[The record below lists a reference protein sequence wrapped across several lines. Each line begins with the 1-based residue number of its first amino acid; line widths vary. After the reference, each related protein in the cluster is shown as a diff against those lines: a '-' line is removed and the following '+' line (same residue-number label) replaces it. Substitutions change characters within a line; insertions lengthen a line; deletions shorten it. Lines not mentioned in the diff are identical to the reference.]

1 MANRNCKEDRLF
13 DFTMDDRMMGCGCD
27 GADYNN
33 GCCDYNNGCSDY
45 HNDDYGCGCD
55 DGCNNCCDTNCGCDC
70 DPCNNQCCDPC
81 CDCDPCN
88 NQCCDSNCGCGCA
101 DNCCDPCGND
111 CGCNNNCGC
120 SCGCNNGCNNN
131 CGCNNGCQ
139 TIFDNEYNCD
149 VDAADSDSTWYDEV
163 RRPHRPDCV
172 CKPSEEQCRRC
183 RELKKRIQHLDFA
196 LQEVTLYLDMH
207 PCDCRAL
214 RYYHRIKCELD
225 KCMALYERHC
235 APISNKGNENQYEW
249 EWAQSPWPW
258 EGQE

>member
-1 MANRNCKEDRLF
+1 M
-13 DFTMDDRMMGCGCD
+13 
-27 GADYNN
+27 
-33 GCCDYNNGCSDY
+33 SDLAA
-45 HNDDYGCGCD
+45 
-55 DGCNNCCDTNCGCDC
+55 TNCGCDC
-70 DPCNNQCCDPC
+70 
-81 CDCDPCN
+81 
-88 NQCCDSNCGCGCA
+88 GCGC
-101 DNCCDPCGND
+101 DSGCSTG
-111 CGCNNNCGC
+111 CGCNNN
-120 SCGCNNGCNNN
+120 CGCNNGCNNN

-139 TIFDNEYNCD
+139 TSCDNEYNCD

-163 RRPHRPDCV
+163 RRPHRPDCG